1 MTILFSTTFAI
12 TPYSPSPALFTTA
25 SIHHTI
31 MSEIQP
37 NQTLYLQNL
46 PDKIH
51 LEGKIH
57 TPSTTILFHST
68 IYAWHS
74 ELRTSLYHL
83 FATYGDIIDIVTKKE
98 ASMREQA
105 FIVYDNVAAATTAL
119 RSLNGFSFY
128 QRPMVKSLT
137 KWKTRNITLDRVE
150 HHVCQDQVV
159 RCGQTGRH
167 LQAAVLGREAQS
179 ESSS

>member
-1 MTILFSTTFAI
+1 
-12 TPYSPSPALFTTA
+12 
-25 SIHHTI
+25 

-46 PDKIH
+46 PDKIN
-51 LEGKIH
+51 LE
-57 TPSTTILFHST
+57 
-68 IYAWHS
+68 

-119 RSLNGFSFY
+119 RNLNGFSFY
-128 QRPMVKSLT
+128 QRPM
-137 KWKTRNITLDRVE
+137 NITYAKTKSYAVARLDGTFKLRSWE
-150 HHVCQDQVV
+150 EKLKAKAAADTGAIKRTQDDDEDDDTKPSKMA
-159 RCGQTGRH
+159 RRD
-167 LQAAVLGREAQS
+167 EEEES
-179 ESSS
+179 EEDSD